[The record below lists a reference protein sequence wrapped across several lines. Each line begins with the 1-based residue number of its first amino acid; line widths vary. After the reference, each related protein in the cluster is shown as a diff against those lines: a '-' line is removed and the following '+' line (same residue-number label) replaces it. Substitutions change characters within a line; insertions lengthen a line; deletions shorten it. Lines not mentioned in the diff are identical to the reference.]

1 MNEAR
6 DMPMTLS
13 LKALGLLSVPAAI
26 LLAFLTPV
34 LALAFGDNV
43 RPWIRDLESVHAMAD
58 QVWSTLGGSLDR
70 YEFWGRWTIACY
82 LGMIAGLRS
91 FVQLVVPAT
100 GGSRLLLIVLC
111 VGAVGDVGAYWGTG
125 WELGSQI
132 LGSVEFLALPVL
144 LAATVRFGY
153 VLVRRGPRPRWV
165 GWVMLASAAAVP
177 ASLWLTNYWPHGVLL
192 PISVGMAVLSLVAAG
207 QPRTSLKPS

>member
-1 MNEAR
+1 MNGAR
-6 DMPMTLS
+6 YMPMNLPP
-13 LKALGLLSVPAAI
+13 KALGLLSVPAAI

-34 LALAFGDNV
+34 LALAFGDDV
-43 RPWIRDLESVHAMAD
+43 RPWIRDLDSVHTVAD

-91 FVQLVVPAT
+91 FVQLVAPAT
-100 GGSRLLLIVLC
+100 GGSRLLLIALC

-125 WELGSQI
+125 WELGSQV
-132 LGSVEFLALPVL
+132 LATVEFLALLVL
-144 LAATVRFGY
+144 LAGAVWFGY
-153 VLVRRGPRPRWV
+153 VLVRRGPRPRWA

-177 ASLWLTNYWPHGVLL
+177 ASLSLTNYWPHGVLL
-192 PISVGMAVLSLVAAG
+192 PISVGIAVLSLVAAG
-207 QPRTSLKPS
+207 QPRTSLKRS